1 MQQGGRGRGEEEGQV
16 ELQELDMGKAEPIAL
31 CELITRTIA
40 VETKVS
46 LIQQLQPSQ
55 FWKATFDKAITF

>member
-55 FWKATFDKAITF
+55 F